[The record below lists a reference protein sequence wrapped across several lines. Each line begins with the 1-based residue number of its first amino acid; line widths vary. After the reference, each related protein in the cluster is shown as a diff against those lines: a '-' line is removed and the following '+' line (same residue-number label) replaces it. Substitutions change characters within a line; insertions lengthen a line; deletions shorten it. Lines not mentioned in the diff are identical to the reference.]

1 MCQSTQTR
9 RRMPRVPNI
18 VFVFSDQHR
27 ARTTGYEG
35 AAVETP
41 AMDRLA
47 AEGVVFDT
55 AVSSIP
61 VCTPWRAALL
71 TGQYPLT
78 NGVFLN
84 DVRLPTDRLTLGTI
98 LRDAGYD
105 TAYIGKWHLDG
116 DRRGAFT
123 PPGPRRQGFRFWA
136 AANCTH
142 DYLRSFYYRDTPERL
157 WWDGYDA
164 AAQTDMAVDYIASR
178 PGDRPFALVLSW
190 GPPHNPYR
198 DVPREYLDRYPV
210 PDVEVPANCPDPVRE
225 DLAGYCAHVTALD
238 EQLARIVAAID
249 AAGLRDDT
257 ILVYTSDHG
266 DMLGSHGVN
275 RKQHPWDES
284 IRVPFLLRCPD
295 QAGRGRHLSF
305 PFGVVDI
312 LPTLLGLAGVA
323 IPDSV
328 EGTDVSPAIR
338 GEAFAEPELALTMCI
353 APFAEYVGS
362 PWRGVR
368 SARYSYARWL
378 DARGILYDTAA
389 DPDQLDNRYGSP
401 ACAALQRHLEDAMQ
415 QLLGERG
422 DRFLPA
428 AHYVEGYG
436 FTVDERGAV
445 PFSP

>member
-1 MCQSTQTR
+1 MLV
-9 RRMPRVPNI
+9 PAHPNI

-35 AAVETP
+35 AAVQTP
-41 AMDRLA
+41 TMDRLA

-55 AVSSIP
+55 AISNIP

-84 DVRLPTDRLTLGTI
+84 DVRLPTDRPTLGTI

-116 DRRGAFT
+116 NRRGAFT
-123 PPGPRRQGFRFWA
+123 PPGPRRQGFQFWA

-157 WWDGYDA
+157 SWDGYDA
-164 AAQTDMAVDYIASR
+164 AAQTGMAVDYIASR
-178 PGDRPFALVLSW
+178 PKDTPFALVVSW

-198 DVPREYLDRYPV
+198 DLPREYLDRYPV
-210 PDVEVPANCPDPVRE
+210 EDVEVPANCRHPVRE

-238 EQLARIVAAID
+238 EQLGRIVAAVD
-249 AAGLRDDT
+249 AAGLREDT
-257 ILVYTSDHG
+257 IFVYTSDHG
-266 DMLGSHGVN
+266 DMLGSQGMT

-295 QAGRGRHLSF
+295 QAGHGRHLSF
-305 PFGVVDI
+305 PLGVVDI
-312 LPTLLGLAGVA
+312 LPTLLGLAGVP
-323 IPDSV
+323 IPDSA

-338 GEAFAEPELALTMCI
+338 GEPFCEPELALTMCI
-353 APFAEYVGS
+353 TPFAEYVGA

-378 DARGILYDTAA
+378 DGRGILYDTTA

-401 ACAALQRHLEDAMQ
+401 ACAALQRRLEDAMQ
-415 QLLGERG
+415 QLLAERG

-428 AHYVEGYG
+428 SHYVERYG

-445 PFSP
+445 RLSP

>member
-1 MCQSTQTR
+1 M
-9 RRMPRVPNI
+9 
-18 VFVFSDQHR
+18 
-27 ARTTGYEG
+27 
-35 AAVETP
+35 
-41 AMDRLA
+41 
-47 AEGVVFDT
+47 FDT

-84 DVRLPTDRLTLGTI
+84 DVRLPTDRPTLGTI

-123 PPGPRRQGFRFWA
+123 PPGPRRQGFEFWA

-164 AAQTDMAVDYIASR
+164 VAQTDMAVDYIASR
-178 PGDRPFALVLSW
+178 PADRPFALVLSW

-266 DMLGSHGVN
+266 DMLGSQGMT

-295 QAGRGRHLSF
+295 QAGHGRHLSF
-305 PFGVVDI
+305 PDSAWPDI

-323 IPDSV
+323 IPGWTPSR
-328 EGTDVSPAIR
+328 GSRPDVSPAIR
-338 GEAFAEPELALTMCI
+338 GERGDRSRSRSTPSPCASPRSRNTSGQA
-353 APFAEYVGS
+353 

-368 SARYSYARWL
+368 SMR
-378 DARGILYDTAA
+378 
-389 DPDQLDNRYGSP
+389 
-401 ACAALQRHLEDAMQ
+401 ALQLCALAGRPGHPVRH
-415 QLLGERG
+415 RG
-422 DRFLPA
+422 RSRPARQPLRQPRMRRPA
-428 AHYVEGYG
+428 AAPGGRHAAAP
-436 FTVDERGAV
+436 RRARR
-445 PFSP
+445 

>member
-1 MCQSTQTR
+1 MR
-9 RRMPRVPNI
+9 ARPNI

-35 AAVETP
+35 AAVHTP

-47 AEGVVFDT
+47 AEGVVFDM

-84 DVRLPTDRLTLGTI
+84 DVRLPTDRPTLGTI

-116 DRRGAFT
+116 NRRGAFT
-123 PPGPRRQGFRFWA
+123 PPGPRRQGFSFWA

-164 AAQTDMAVDYIASR
+164 VAQTDMAVDYIASR
-178 PGDRPFALVLSW
+178 PADVPFALVLSW

-198 DVPREYLDRYPV
+198 DVPQEYLDRYP
-210 PDVEVPANCPDPVRE
+210 PADVEVPANCPDPVRE

-249 AAGLRDDT
+249 AAGLREDT

-266 DMLGSHGVN
+266 DMLGSQGMT

-295 QAGRGRHLSF
+295 HAGRGRHLSF
-305 PFGVVDI
+305 PLGAVDI
-312 LPTLLGLAGVA
+312 LPTLLGLAGVP
-323 IPDSV
+323 IPDSA
-328 EGTDVSPAIR
+328 EGMRRVAGHPRRAVR
-338 GEAFAEPELALTMCI
+338 GA
-353 APFAEYVGS
+353 G
-362 PWRGVR
+362 
-368 SARYSYARWL
+368 ARPHHVHHTV
-378 DARGILYDTAA
+378 RGI
-389 DPDQLDNRYGSP
+389 R
-401 ACAALQRHLEDAMQ
+401 
-415 QLLGERG
+415 
-422 DRFLPA
+422 
-428 AHYVEGYG
+428 
-436 FTVDERGAV
+436 RGAV
-445 PFSP
+445 ARRPVRALQLCALAGRRGHPVRHRGRSRPARQPLRQPLVRRSAAAPGGRHAAAPRRARRPVPARRALRRAVWIHRG